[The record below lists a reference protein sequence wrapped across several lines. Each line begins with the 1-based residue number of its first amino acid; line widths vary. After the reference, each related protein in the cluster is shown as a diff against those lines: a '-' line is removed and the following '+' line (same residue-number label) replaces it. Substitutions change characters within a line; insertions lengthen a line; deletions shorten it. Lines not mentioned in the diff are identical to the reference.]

1 MSRTLTACRS
11 GLSVAAAVV
20 LLTACG
26 GSDDENSA
34 SSSSSASTSSASET
48 SAGASDSAFCTEAQS
63 ALQDVEPAFSGGG
76 DDPAA
81 LATAL
86 QDAADQVRT
95 IDPPSEIETDW
106 TALADGIEQFAQAFA
121 DVDVNDPAS
130 ASQLQQRSTEII
142 GSLSTSATNV
152 QNYLASEC
160 GLDVNSTES
169 AAPTS

>member
-1 MSRTLTACRS
+1 MSRTLTACRT

-26 GSDDENSA
+26 GSDDQSSA
-34 SSSSSASTSSASET
+34 SSSSSGSSSSASET
-48 SAGASDSAFCTEAQS
+48 SAANSEFCTEAER
-63 ALQDVEPAFSGGG
+63 ALQGVEPAFSGGG

-95 IDPPSEIETDW
+95 IDPPSEIEADW

-121 DVDVNDPAS
+121 AVNPNDPAS
-130 ASQLQQRSTEII
+130 AAELQQRTSEIL

-160 GLDVNSTES
+160 GIETDSPEPS
-169 AAPTS
+169 APTS